1 MKAVQAFIIDI
12 AMSSRR
18 IIPDRAEFVDAL
30 RLLRRGH
37 ILVRASSEP
46 GGCLLDG
53 GIVYHSYPTL
63 LQYGLI
69 DEFRNPRGFPHARY
83 YRISERGR
91 DFADRACHAWQQ
103 RPLLQRV
110 AVRLTG

>member
-1 MKAVQAFIIDI
+1 MIPSMSAQPLI
-12 AMSSRR
+12 A
-18 IIPDRAEFVDAL
+18 DRAEFIDAL
-30 RLLRRGH
+30 SLLRRGH
-37 ILVRASSEP
+37 VLVRAARGSGP
-46 GGCLLDG
+46 CLLDG

-69 DEFRNPRGFPHARY
+69 DEFHNPRGFENARY

-91 DFADRACHAWQQ
+91 EFADRACQAWQQ
-103 RPLLQRV
+103 RPLLQRM

>member
-1 MKAVQAFIIDI
+1 
-12 AMSSRR
+12 MSSRR

-37 ILVRASSEP
+37 ILVRASNEP

-91 DFADRACHAWQQ
+91 DFADRACQAWQQ